1 MMYICAW
8 SQPQKG
14 GDRWY
19 VRGMG
24 MSWII
29 SVFDISSEGLG
40 LGLSL
45 GWTTVGLQM
54 RKLGVQNV
62 VVL

>member
-24 MSWII
+24 MLRII
-29 SVFDISSEGLG
+29 LVFHISSEGLG
-40 LGLSL
+40 LSL
-45 GWTTVGLQM
+45 GLGLTTVDF
-54 RKLGVQNV
+54 N
-62 VVL
+62 